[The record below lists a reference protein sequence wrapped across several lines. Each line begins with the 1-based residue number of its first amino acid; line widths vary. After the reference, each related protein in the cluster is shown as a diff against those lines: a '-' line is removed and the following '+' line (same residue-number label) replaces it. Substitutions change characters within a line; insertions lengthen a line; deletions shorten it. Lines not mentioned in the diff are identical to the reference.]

1 LGGAPSDV
9 TQFPSTYDAIVPTRT
24 STGITPPGAGGAG
37 GDGKPLGGGP
47 GLVRIEL
54 W

>member
-1 LGGAPSDV
+1 LGGSPTNT
-9 TQFPSTYDAIVPTRT
+9 TQFPSTYDSRI
-24 STGITPPGAGGAG
+24 SSTPPGAGGAG